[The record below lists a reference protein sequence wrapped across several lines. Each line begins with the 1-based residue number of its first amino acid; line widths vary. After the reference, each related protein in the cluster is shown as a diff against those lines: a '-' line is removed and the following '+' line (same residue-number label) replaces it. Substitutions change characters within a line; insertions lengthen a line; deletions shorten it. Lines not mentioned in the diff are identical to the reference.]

1 MNIYVRYFD
10 HETITRSLD
19 ELLEFLEA
27 LREIPMTEEMVNEL
41 AEYINSDIP
50 YPKRYKVRPRIYFIL
65 IKTTANTLE
74 EFKAN
79 SKNANDDLPL
89 PSFPEYPVRKEK
101 EIRQSL
107 LQEPREGWYLGEINF
122 KRVILIPGT
131 QKCQYSDTPFAAYV
145 YANSAQDCYNRI
157 IDHLRN
163 RQDIDPRSQ
172 FPSARGS
179 SFTYDFIGDEL

>member
-10 HETITRSLD
+10 HETITRNVD
-19 ELLEFLEA
+19 ELLAFLGS

-41 AEYINSDIP
+41 SNYINSDIP
-50 YPKRYKVRPRIYFIL
+50 YPKRYKVRPRVYFIL
-65 IKTTANTLE
+65 IKTTADTLE

-79 SKNANDDLPL
+79 NKNNGDEMLM

-101 EIRQSL
+101 EFRQSL
-107 LQEPREGWYLGEINF
+107 LQEIKEGWYLGEINF

-131 QKCQYSDTPFAAYV
+131 QKCQYSDTVFSAYV
-145 YANSAQDCYNRI
+145 YADSGLGCYNRI
-157 IDHLRN
+157 VEHLKN

-179 SFTYDFIGDEL
+179 SFTYDFIGETL